1 MDKSRQKQ
9 LTLWLKTQRHH
20 AKRWLNISV
29 IVGTCSALTI
39 LLQAYCLAQLLQLAL
54 IDQQPL
60 VSLYPWLALLFGCFA
75 LRAVLHYVR
84 EKVGVKAGE
93 VLRQAIRRIVLDRIE
108 TLGPAWIATRPVG
121 SWATLLHEQI
131 EKMHDYYA
139 RYLPQMTLAAVIPL
153 LILITLYPINWAA
166 ATILLL
172 TAPLIPLFMAMVGMG
187 AADANRRNF
196 AALSRLSGDFL
207 DRLRGLDTLRLFNRR
222 HAEEQAIAET
232 SEQFRLRTMEVLRIA
247 FLSSAVLEFF
257 ASVSIAIVAVYFGFS
272 YLGVFHFG
280 SYHSAVTLFAGFI
293 ALILAPEFFQPLRDL
308 GSFYHAKAQATGAAD
323 EIETFIRE
331 TESILAETPTHS
343 SHLAQQG
350 TLTLEARDWRISSVD
365 GVPLVGPLNFSL
377 HAGERIAL
385 VGPSGSGK
393 STVINALLGFLPYQ
407 GSLLVNGKELKT
419 YPRENWLSV
428 VSWVGQHPR
437 LFSCSIAE
445 NIDPQGTLSQE
456 ALASIVSQ
464 TGIDEFLDRLPQG
477 LSTEVNEE
485 STNLSVGQAQRIA
498 VARALAKQGQ
508 LLLLDEPTASLDRHH
523 EQRVM
528 QSLQLASTG
537 QMTLMVT
544 HQLDQ
549 LTDWPTILV
558 MEAGKIVQS
567 GSYTTL
573 SEQPGLFQRMVSHR
587 SGEIE

>member
-9 LTLWLKTQRHH
+9 LTLWLKAQRYL
-20 AKRWLNISV
+20 AKRWLNLSV
-29 IVGTCSALTI
+29 ILGTGSALAI
-39 LLQAYCLAQLLQLAL
+39 LLQAYCLAELLQLAL
-54 IDQQPL
+54 IDHHPL
-60 VSLYPWLALLFGCFA
+60 SQLYPWLAMLMGCFI
-75 LRAVLHYVR
+75 LRAVLHYLR

-93 VLRQAIRRIVLDRIE
+93 VLRIAIRQVIVDRLE
-108 TLGPAWIATRPVG
+108 TLGPVWVASRPVG
-121 SWATLLHEQI
+121 SWTTLLHEQI
-131 EKMHDYYA
+131 ENMHDYYA

-196 AALSRLSGDFL
+196 AALARLSGDFL

-222 HAEEQAIAET
+222 QPEEQAIAET

-257 ASVSIAIVAVYFGFS
+257 ASVSIAIVAVYYGFS

-280 SYHSAVTLFAGFI
+280 SYHGTVTLFAGFI

-308 GSFYHAKAQATGAAD
+308 GSFYHAKAQAAGAAD
-323 EIETFIRE
+323 EIEAFLSQ
-331 TESILAETPTHS
+331 TEKLLPT
-343 SHLAQQG
+343 LPEQPTLLPRG
-350 TLTLEARDWRISSVD
+350 TALTIEARDWIIYSIE
-365 GVPLVGPLNFSL
+365 GVHLVGPLNFRL
-377 HAGERIAL
+377 DVGQRVAI

-393 STVINALLGFLPYQ
+393 STLLNALLGFLPYK
-407 GSLLVNGKELKT
+407 GSLLINGHELNT
-419 YPRENWLSV
+419 LIRQDWLER

-437 LFSCSIAE
+437 LLSCSVAE
-445 NIDPQGTLSQE
+445 NISAQGTLSQE
-456 ALASIVSQ
+456 ALQTIVEQ
-464 TGIDEFLDRLPQG
+464 TGIDEFIDRLAQG
-477 LSTEVNEE
+477 LATEVSEE

-498 VARALAKQGQ
+498 VARALAKQGD

-528 QSLQLASTG
+528 QSLQMASHQ
-537 QMTLMVT
+537 QMTVMVT

-549 LTDWPTILV
+549 LTNWPVIMV
-558 MEAGKIVQS
+558 MEAGKIVQT
-567 GSYTTL
+567 GDYTTL
-573 SEQPGLFQRMVSHR
+573 AAEAGLFQRMISHR

>member
-9 LTLWLKTQRHH
+9 LALWLKAQRFH

-29 IVGTCSALTI
+29 VLGTCSAITI
-39 LLQAYCLAQLLQLAL
+39 LLQAYCLAELLQRAL
-54 IDQQPL
+54 IDHQPL
-60 VSLYPWLALLFGCFA
+60 AHLYHWLILLLGCFA
-75 LRAVLHYVR
+75 LRAILHYYR
-84 EKVGVKAGE
+84 EKAGTKAGE
-93 VLRQAIRRIVLDRIE
+93 TLRQAIRETVLNRLE
-108 TLGPAWIATRPVG
+108 ALGPVWVASRPVG
-121 SWATLLHEQI
+121 SWTTLLHEQI

-139 RYLPQMTLAAVIPL
+139 RYLPQITLAGVIPL

-166 ATILLL
+166 ATILFL

-196 AALSRLSGDFL
+196 AALARLSGDFL

-222 HAEEQAIAET
+222 QAEEDAIAES

-280 SYHSAVTLFAGFI
+280 SYSTTVTLFAGFI

-308 GSFYHAKAQATGAAD
+308 GSFYHAKAQASGAAD
-323 EIETFIRE
+323 EIEAFLARTE
-331 TESILAETPTHS
+331 TLLRPTVETNT
-343 SHLAQQG
+343 LLTTTEG
-350 TLTLEARDWRISSVD
+350 LTLEANDLIITSAD
-365 GVPLVGPLNFSL
+365 GVRLVGPINFQFQ
-377 HAGERIAL
+377 ANQRIAL

-393 STVINALLGFLPYQ
+393 STLINVLLGFLAYQ
-407 GSLLVNGKELKT
+407 GSLQINGQELST
-419 YPRENWLSV
+419 LSREAWLAWI
-428 VSWVGQHPR
+428 SWVGQHPR
-437 LFSCSIAE
+437 LFSCSIAK
-445 NIDPQGTLSQE
+445 NISPDGTLSAE
-456 ALASIVSQ
+456 ELNTLVAK
-464 TGIDEFLDRLPQG
+464 TGVDEFLDRLPHG
-477 LSTEVNEE
+477 LDTEVSED
-485 STNLSVGQAQRIA
+485 SHNLSVGQAQRIA
-498 VARALAKQGQ
+498 VARALAKQAN

-523 EQRVM
+523 EQHIM
-528 QSLQLASTG
+528 ASLQQASHQ

-549 LTDWPTILV
+549 LIDWPTIIV
-558 MEAGKIVQS
+558 MEAGNIVQV
-567 GSYTTL
+567 GDYATL
-573 SEQPGLFQRMVSHR
+573 AAKEGLFQRMLSHR

>member
-9 LTLWLKTQRHH
+9 LTLWLKAQRYL
-20 AKRWLNISV
+20 AKRWLNLSV
-29 IVGTCSALTI
+29 ILGTGSALAI
-39 LLQAYCLAQLLQLAL
+39 LLQAYCLAELLQLAL
-54 IDQQPL
+54 IDHYPL
-60 VSLYPWLALLFGCFA
+60 SQLYPWLAMLMGCFV
-75 LRAVLHYVR
+75 LRAVLHYLR

-93 VLRQAIRRIVLDRIE
+93 VLRIAIRQVIVERLE
-108 TLGPAWIATRPVG
+108 TLGPVWVASRPVG
-121 SWATLLHEQI
+121 SWTTLLHEQI

-139 RYLPQMTLAAVIPL
+139 RYLPQMTLAAIIPL

-196 AALSRLSGDFL
+196 AALARLSGDFL

-222 HAEEQAIAET
+222 QPEEQAIAET

-257 ASVSIAIVAVYFGFS
+257 ASVSIAIVAVYYGFS

-280 SYHSAVTLFAGFI
+280 SYHGTVTLFAGFI

-308 GSFYHAKAQATGAAD
+308 GSFYHAKAQAAGAAD
-323 EIETFIRE
+323 EIEAFLSQTE
-331 TESILAETPTHS
+331 TLLPTLPEQPAILPR
-343 SHLAQQG
+343 G
-350 TLTLEARDWRISSVD
+350 TALTLEARDWIIHSIE
-365 GVPLVGPLNFSL
+365 GVSLVGPLNFRL
-377 HAGERIAL
+377 DVGQRVAI

-393 STVINALLGFLPYQ
+393 STLLNALLGFLPYE
-407 GSLLVNGKELKT
+407 GSLRVNGHELNT
-419 YPRENWLSV
+419 LIRQDWLER

-437 LFSCSIAE
+437 LLSCSVAE
-445 NIDPQGTLSQE
+445 NISPQGTLSQE
-456 ALASIVSQ
+456 ALQAIVEQ
-464 TGIDEFLDRLPQG
+464 TGIDEFVDRLAQG
-477 LSTEVNEE
+477 LATEVSEE

-498 VARALAKQGQ
+498 VARALAKQGD

-528 QSLQLASTG
+528 QSLQTASHQ
-537 QMTLMVT
+537 QMTVMVT

-549 LTDWPTILV
+549 LMNWPMIMV
-558 MEAGKIVQS
+558 MEAGKIVQM
-567 GSYTTL
+567 GDYTTL
-573 SEQPGLFQRMVSHR
+573 AREVGLFQRMVSHR

>member
-9 LTLWLKTQRHH
+9 LTRWLKAQRFH
-20 AKRWLNISV
+20 AKRWRKLSV
-29 IVGTCSALTI
+29 LLGTCSALT
-39 LLQAYCLAQLLQLAL
+39 LLFQAYCLAELLQRAL
-54 IDQQPL
+54 IDHQPL
-60 VSLYPWLALLFGCFA
+60 PHLYHWLALLLGCFA
-75 LRAVLHYVR
+75 LRAVLHYCR

-93 VLRQAIRRIVLDRIE
+93 ALRQAIRQIVLDRLE
-108 TLGPAWIATRPVG
+108 ALGPVWVASRPVG
-121 SWATLLHEQI
+121 SWTTLLHEQI

-153 LILITLYPINWAA
+153 LILITLFPINWAA
-166 ATILLL
+166 ATILFL

-196 AALSRLSGDFL
+196 AALARLSGDFL

-222 HAEEQAIAET
+222 RAEEQAIAES

-280 SYHSAVTLFAGFI
+280 SYHNVVTLFTGFI

-308 GSFYHAKAQATGAAD
+308 GSFYHAKAQAAGAAD
-323 EIETFIRE
+323 EIETFLTE
-331 TESILAETPTHS
+331 TETLLPSAQPHS
-343 SHLAQQG
+343 LSCHHTAP
-350 TLTLEARDWRISSVD
+350 LTIEARDWVITSVD
-365 GVPLVGPLNFSL
+365 GVQLVGPLSFHFKASQ
-377 HAGERIAL
+377 RIAL

-393 STVINALLGFLPYQ
+393 STLLNALLGFLPYH
-407 GSLLVNGKELKT
+407 GSLLINGKELKT
-419 YPRENWLSV
+419 LSRDNWLKS

-437 LFSCSIAE
+437 LFPCSIAE
-445 NIDPQGTLSQE
+445 NISPQAKLNKETLHKL
-456 ALASIVSQ
+456 LAQ
-464 TGIDEFLDRLPQG
+464 TGIDEFLERLPQG
-477 LSTEVNEE
+477 LATEVSED
-485 STNLSVGQAQRIA
+485 SQNLSVGQAQRIA
-498 VARALAKQGQ
+498 VARALAKQGD

-523 EQRVM
+523 EQHVM
-528 QSLQLASTG
+528 QSLQQASHQ
-537 QMTLMVT
+537 QMTLLVT

-549 LTDWPTILV
+549 LADWPTIIV
-558 MEAGKIVQS
+558 MEAGKIIQM
-567 GSYTTL
+567 GDFTDLAAET
-573 SEQPGLFQRMVSHR
+573 GLFQRLLSHR